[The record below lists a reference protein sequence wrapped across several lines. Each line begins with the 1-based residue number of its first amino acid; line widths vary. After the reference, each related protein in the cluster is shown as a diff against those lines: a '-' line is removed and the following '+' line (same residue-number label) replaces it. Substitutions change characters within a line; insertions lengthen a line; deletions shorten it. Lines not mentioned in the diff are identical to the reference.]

1 MRSLKKLFIIPFATL
16 LLTAIM
22 SVSVF
27 AEDGIYVYD
36 ETGYMIT
43 DSEWYDLNATAQRLR
58 ETYEIGTYLVI
69 LKDYEVWGMGD
80 LKSVGEYIYN
90 NNGFGIGETKDGIML
105 IMSMAE
111 RDYELMVH
119 GDYGLYVFN
128 DYAMDNVEDAF
139 LSYFR
144 ADDFSYGFIEY
155 FSKCE
160 ELMHMA
166 YNGEPLS
173 ITTNGR
179 YRVLSVVFSIVLAF
193 LVSLIVVFI
202 MTRGMVSVRKK
213 VEAEEYVDRTNSKIT
228 HRSDIF
234 THMTTT
240 RHKINTN
247 NNSSGSSGGF
257 SSHGGKF

>member
-1 MRSLKKLFIIPFATL
+1 MRLMKKLFIFPFATI

-22 SVSVF
+22 SLNVF
-27 AEDGIYVYD
+27 ADDGIYVYD

-58 ETYEIGTYLVI
+58 DTYEIGTYLVI
-69 LKDYEVWGMGD
+69 LEDYEVWGMGD
-80 LKSVGEYIYN
+80 LRSVGQYIYN
-90 NNGFGIGETKDGIML
+90 NNDFGIGETKDGIML

-119 GDYGLYVFN
+119 GDYGLYVFS

-144 ADDFSYGFIEY
+144 DDDFGNGFIAY
-155 FSKCE
+155 FSKSE

-173 ITTNGR
+173 ITTNGK
-179 YRVLSVVFSIVLAF
+179 YRVLSVVFSIVIAF
-193 LVSLIVVFI
+193 LITALVVFI

-213 VEAEEYVDRTNSKIT
+213 TEAGAYVDRANSKIT

-240 RHKINTN
+240 RHKVNTN
-247 NNSSGSSGGF
+247 NGGGSSGGF
-257 SSHGGKF
+257 RSHGGKF

>member
-1 MRSLKKLFIIPFATL
+1 MRSLKKLFIIPFATI

-22 SVSVF
+22 SMSVL

-43 DSEWYDLNATAQRLR
+43 DTEWYDLNATAQRLR

-69 LKDYEVWGMGD
+69 LDDYEVWGMGD
-80 LKSVGEYIYN
+80 LESVGQYIYN
-90 NNGFGIGETKDGIML
+90 NNDFGIGETKDGIML

-119 GDYGLYVFN
+119 GDYGLYVFS

-139 LSYFR
+139 LTCFR
-144 ADDFSYGFIEY
+144 NDDFSKGFIEY
-155 FSKCE
+155 FSKAE

-166 YNGEPLS
+166 YNGQPLS

-179 YRVLSVVFSIVLAF
+179 YRVLSAVFSIVLAF
-193 LVSLIVVFI
+193 LVSALVVFI

-213 VEAEEYVDRTNSKIT
+213 VEAEDYVDRANSRIS

-247 NNSSGSSGGF
+247 NGSGSSGGF
-257 SSHGGKF
+257 RSHGGKF